1 MKNFKTRLRATA
13 SVSLVSFLLAAG
25 AHAQDES
32 GEEPAATATATE
44 STESTRRL
52 GAITV
57 TAQKREQS
65 LQDVPI
71 VVTALSGEL
80 LNDAGVQ
87 DIKELTVVT
96 PGLLVTSSSKQA
108 NTTARIRGVGTVG
121 DNPGLESS
129 VGVVVDGV
137 PRARNGVSFG
147 DLGELERIEVLK
159 GPQGTLFGKS
169 TSAGVINIV
178 TKKPSS
184 ELESIFE
191 LGIGNEGFLRTSGEV
206 TGPLSDTVSGRIFGV
221 YEERGGLLDVETG
234 NGPRTSDETSQYDFY
249 SVRGQLLFEPS
260 SELEILLS
268 ADYTDREE
276 DCCMGDYIAIDPGRG
291 PLITLLANGDGA
303 SANPIDPFDRVAFA
317 NRDATQTTEDW
328 GVSATINWET
338 GFGDV
343 TSITAYRDWEN
354 GSGQDTD
361 FSAADLWYRD
371 DETSGDSFATFSQEL
386 RLAGATDNLDW
397 QVGAFFANE
406 ALDRT
411 DSITYG
417 NDYFFYFQQL
427 LLAASAGAFDLAA
440 LPGSIYTGD
449 AGATAD
455 VYEQSADTYAV
466 FTNNTL
472 SVTDQFDLTVGLRYT
487 IDEKTLT
494 SDFDG
499 NAGSCATAL
508 AVLGAASGLTP
519 TLCLPWTNDNFVG
532 VSATQDRSDEE
543 MSGTVKGAY
552 RFNENVMSYASY
564 SRGYKSGGFNLD
576 RSQFG
581 PTDPMPFQPNLDT
594 GFDPEIVD
602 AYELGFKSNN
612 AANSLF
618 FNGAIF
624 YQEYTDFQLNTFTGT
639 SFIVTSV
646 PGVTSKGAEFDFRYL
661 PEELEGLT
669 LQGGLVYAETQYED
683 FEAVD
688 FFAPPR
694 LPGSTIS
701 FAPRWSGTLA
711 ATYETSFVNDW
722 DTRLNLSTRYTSRYN
737 TGSNLDPLK
746 DVDPLVLVNA
756 RVSFYSDNSPFE
768 LEVWAQNLFDEE
780 YYELAFD
787 TPLQGTAATLTAPGT
802 AVGAF
807 LSPPLTFGAT
817 ARLRF

>member
-1 MKNFKTRLRATA
+1 MHHSSILSKSAL
-13 SVSLVSFLLAAG
+13 SVSIAALLLGAG
-25 AHAQDES
+25 AHAQVQSEDTGTSVAEKVES
-32 GEEPAATATATE
+32 P
-44 STESTRRL
+44 RRL

-80 LNDAGVQ
+80 LSDAGVQ
-87 DIKELTVVT
+87 DIKDLTVVT

-147 DLGELERIEVLK
+147 DLGEIERIEVLK

-178 TKKPSS
+178 TKKPSD
-184 ELESIFE
+184 EFE
-191 LGIGNEGFLRTSGEV
+191 TSFEVGIGNENFLRTSGEI
-206 TGPLSDTVSGRIFGV
+206 TGPLSETVSGRLFGV
-221 YEERGGLLDVETG
+221 YEERGGLLDVKTG
-234 NGPRTSDETSQYDFY
+234 NGPRTEDETSQYDFY
-249 SVRGQLLFEPS
+249 SFRGQLLIEPS
-260 SELEILLS
+260 GDLEILLS

-276 DCCMGDYIAIDPGRG
+276 DCCMGDYIAVDPARG
-291 PLITLLANGDGA
+291 PLITLLAGGDGA
-303 SANPIDPFDRVAFA
+303 SAFPTDPYDRVAFA

-328 GVSATINWET
+328 GVSANIKWQVGYGEL
-338 GFGDV
+338 

-354 GSGQDTD
+354 GSGQDMD
-361 FSAADLWYRD
+361 FSAADLWFRD
-371 DETSGDSFATFSQEL
+371 SDDTADAFATFSQEL
-386 RLAGATDNLDW
+386 RLAGATDKIDW
-397 QVGAFFANE
+397 QVGVFYSNE
-406 ALDRT
+406 TLDRT
-411 DSITYG
+411 DFVTYG

-427 LLAASAGAFDLAA
+427 LLGASGGLFDLAA
-440 LPGSIYTGD
+440 LPGDIYTGG
-449 AGATAD
+449 AKATAD
-455 VYEQSADTYAV
+455 VYEQSADTYAI
-466 FTNNTL
+466 FTNNTFSL
-472 SVTDQFDLTVGLRYT
+472 TDQFDLTVGLRYT
-487 IDEKTLT
+487 RDEKTLE
-494 SDFDG
+494 SDFGG
-499 NAGSCATAL
+499 NAGSCTTAL
-508 AVLGAASGLTP
+508 AVLGASNGLTP

-532 VSATQDRSDEE
+532 VSATQDRSDDDL
-543 MSGTVKGAY
+543 SGTVKGSY

-564 SRGYKSGGFNLD
+564 SRGYKAGGYNLD

-581 PTDPMPFQPNLDT
+581 PNDPTPFQPNTDT
-594 GFDPEIVD
+594 GFEPETVD
-602 AYELGFKSNN
+602 AYEVGFKSNN

-618 FNGAIF
+618 INGAIF

-646 PGVTSKGAEFDFRYL
+646 PGVISKGAEFDVRYL
-661 PEELEGLT
+661 PEHLEGLT
-669 LQGGLVYAETQYED
+669 LQGGLVYAETQYD
-683 FEAVD
+683 NFEAVD

-711 ATYETSFVNDW
+711 ATYETSFISDW
-722 DTRLNLSTRYTSRYN
+722 DARLNVSSRFTSRYN

-746 DVDPLVLVNA
+746 EVDDLVIVNA
-756 RVSFYSDNSPFE
+756 RMSFFNDNSPFE
-768 LEVWAQNLFDEE
+768 LELWAQNLFDED

-787 TPLQGTAATLTAPGT
+787 TPLQGDAATQTAPGT

-817 ARLRF
+817 ARIRF